1 MVKAFRKINLLLFFL
16 IPFCSLGQVKMRP
29 IDELINTKEPGWNLL
44 EKMIDS
50 ATNKVEVLPI
60 LNIDSAKNSLFRIQ
74 VTTRSPM
81 GAIVYQSGGII
92 IENGWIRI
100 LGSGSEKLQRSL
112 PNWNKGKTF
121 TNFGEPM
128 SQLLI
133 ADDAVGGFFVLNGG
147 ALGDDLGKVY
157 YLAPE
162 SLEYEPLGISYTEF
176 LLFCFSGDL
185 KTFYSDKSWK
195 ESDNEVA
202 LLDPDNVICFYPF
215 LWSEDSKD
223 INSAKRSS
231 VSIEE
236 WYQLTMKFRE
246 EILNSKK

>member
-1 MVKAFRKINLLLFFL
+1 
-16 IPFCSLGQVKMRP
+16 MRP
-29 IDELINTKEPGWNLL
+29 IDELINTKEPGWNLV

-60 LNIDSAKNSLFRIQ
+60 LNIDSAKNSLFRVQ

-100 LGSGSEKLQRSL
+100 LGSGSEKLERSL
-112 PNWNKGKTF
+112 PNWNKSKTF
-121 TNFGEPM
+121 TNYGEPM
-128 SQLLI
+128 SFLLV
-133 ADDAVGGFFVLNGG
+133 ADDAVGGFFALNGG
-147 ALGDDLGKVY
+147 ALGDDFGKVY

-162 SLEYEPLGISYTEF
+162 SFEYEPLGISYTEF

-185 KTFYSDKSWK
+185 KTFYSDKSWNECDK
-195 ESDNEVA
+195 EVA
-202 LLDPDNVICFYPF
+202 LLDPDNIVCFYPF
-215 LWSEDSKD
+215 LWSEKSID

-236 WYQLTMKFRE
+236 WFQLKMKFNE
-246 EILNSKK
+246 EFLNSNK